1 MKSSLNFSKEQD
13 LIVKILFQK
22 CEINKKDFIN
32 INLDK
37 IILILSS
44 HLMLPA
50 FYSCCKKKKILKFL
64 PDPFTKY
71 IKKIYEINKQRNK
84 LLLNEMELISKF
96 LQQSKINF
104 VFLKGS
110 SLIYQKIYSDI
121 GERMIGDIDIL
132 IEDKRRKEVINLLKS
147 NNYKSKFIYKVWK
160 ANVDPNFINKNR
172 LFSID
177 LHNNL
182 FPNNYNSLM
191 NSIEILNNAKESR
204 IRCMDL
210 GNEIL
215 YNIYNYA
222 VSDYSYLKCSYS
234 FRKFYDI
241 KKLFNK
247 FKFDQ
252 FEKDNIIKDF
262 FMKGKLLGVFE
273 NEKINL
279 ENFNKFSRIR
289 FITKHKN
296 RKLYYLDDAICKFL
310 IFFKLFPKRFNEFLF
325 NKDYKKNIIEKF

>member
-50 FYSCCKKKKILKFL
+50 FYNCCKKKKILKFL
-64 PDPFTKY
+64 PDPFTNY
-71 IKKIYEINKQRNK
+71 IKEIYEINKQRNK

-147 NNYKSKFIYKVWK
+147 NNYKSKF
-160 ANVDPNFINKNR
+160 
-172 LFSID
+172 
-177 LHNNL
+177 
-182 FPNNYNSLM
+182 M
-191 NSIEILNNAKESR
+191 ES
-204 IRCMDL
+204 
-210 GNEIL
+210 
-215 YNIYNYA
+215 
-222 VSDYSYLKCSYS
+222 
-234 FRKFYDI
+234 
-241 KKLFNK
+241 
-247 FKFDQ
+247 
-252 FEKDNIIKDF
+252 
-262 FMKGKLLGVFE
+262 
-273 NEKINL
+273 
-279 ENFNKFSRIR
+279 
-289 FITKHKN
+289 
-296 RKLYYLDDAICKFL
+296 
-310 IFFKLFPKRFNEFLF
+310 KRRP
-325 NKDYKKNIIEKF
+325 